1 MNNGIDYFS
10 NKETPKELQ
19 NRAVFGFGI
28 AGVAQAVQLG
38 VQICA
43 IAILTRLLGPA
54 DFGLVAMSAIL
65 LGFAN
70 IFVVAGLSTA
80 TVQRQNISHQQVS
93 NLFWCSVALG
103 MIVLIC
109 VASIAP
115 VVAWIFSEPRLIKII
130 WLSTPIFPIMS
141 LCAQHEALLKRRLK
155 FGTLAIIQT
164 VSAMSGAISSIT
176 WACLFENYWAL
187 VVSPVA
193 AALVRM
199 VLVMFTSGWRPGLPR
214 KDSGTG
220 DMLKFGAN
228 LTGASILSFTN
239 RNADD
244 FLLGYT
250 WGSSQLGIYNLA
262 YRLILLPIQRIT
274 VPFTAVTIPVLS
286 RLVDEPQK
294 YREFYCLA
302 IKLITSI
309 GMPIVCIAAVL
320 IDDITILFFHEEWRH
335 VATVYLAL
343 LPFAFLGTFN
353 TATGWVL
360 IPTGRVDR
368 HLRLFQITI
377 LLDMC
382 CLIVG
387 LRWGAVGVALGLSVS
402 RTLFRFPALIYGF
415 KGTPVSLS
423 IFFNAIRRPAIASIS
438 SMLIT
443 FQAFMLTPMLNSYLK
458 LFVEFL
464 CFTSLYVST
473 WILQP
478 GGRSDLRCIAEF
490 LKEFRHQRNKDGQL
504 KNVK

>member
-28 AGVAQAVQLG
+28 AGIAQAAQLG

-43 IAILTRLLGPA
+43 IAILTRILGPA

-103 MIVLIC
+103 VIVSIC

-187 VVSPVA
+187 VVSPVVA
-193 AALVRM
+193 AIVRM
-199 VLVMFTSGWRPGLPR
+199 VMVMLTSGWRPGLPR

-228 LTGASILSFTN
+228 LTGASILSFAN

-274 VPFTAVTIPVLS
+274 VPFTSVTIPVLS
-286 RLVDEPQK
+286 RLVQEPK
-294 YREFYCLA
+294 KFRDFYCQSMMLM
-302 IKLITSI
+302 TSL
-309 GMPIVCIAAVL
+309 GMPIVCVSSVLVDDVAKLWL
-320 IDDITILFFHEEWRH
+320 IDSWTNVEI
-335 VATVYLAL
+335 VYYAL
-343 LPFAFLGTFN
+343 LPSAFTGTFN

-360 IPTGRVDR
+360 IATGRADR
-368 HLRLFQITI
+368 HLRL
-377 LLDMC
+377 M
-382 CLIVG
+382 LIALPYNVSCMAIG
-387 LRWGAVGVALGLSVS
+387 VQWGAVGLAISISFARLSTRIPVFYYS
-402 RTLFRFPALIYGF
+402 FRE
-415 KGTPVSLS
+415 TPISLYDLLKC
-423 IFFNAIRRPAIASIS
+423 IRRPAFASIL
-438 SMLIT
+438 SMFIT
-443 FQAFMLTPMLNSYLK
+443 MGAGTLCLSMNSYVNL
-458 LFVEFL
+458 LYDFL
-464 CFTSLYVST
+464 CFTFAYVSI
-473 WILQP
+473 WLLVP
-478 GGRSDLRCIAEF
+478 GGRQEAKSAINLILKLRQKQQIPS
-490 LKEFRHQRNKDGQL
+490 
-504 KNVK
+504 